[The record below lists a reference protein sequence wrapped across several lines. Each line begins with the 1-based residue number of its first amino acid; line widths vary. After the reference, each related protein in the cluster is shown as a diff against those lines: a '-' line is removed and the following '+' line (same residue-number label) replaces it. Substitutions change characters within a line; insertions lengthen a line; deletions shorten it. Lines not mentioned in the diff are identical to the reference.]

1 MISADPKLIISDK
14 NIYNNLAEYELYVS
28 TDSLTH
34 QKITAEK
41 IYFNKTYLNKTEETF
56 SSDIFIS
63 SFQVKEGMEDTVV
76 RWLEKIC
83 YLNKGFQIILNN
95 YSCIPE
101 EKIFIRI
108 QNLYAIQQLV
118 NQLKMVDSF
127 ITSAN
132 CPAPEFNYTPYII
145 IAEKL
150 IPAIYYLA
158 IKEYS
163 KKLFYASFEVK
174 SLVLLKRNSVH
185 QPFKVINRFAVPQ
198 QTLARN

>member
-1 MISADPKLIISDK
+1 MVTLDPKLIVPDK
-14 NIYNNLAEYELYVS
+14 NRYDELGEYELYVS

-41 IYFNKTYLNKTEETF
+41 SYFNKTYLNKKEDKY

-83 YLNKGFQIILNN
+83 FLNKGFQIILNN

-101 EKIFIRI
+101 QEIFIRI
-108 QNLYAIQQLV
+108 QNLSAIQQLV

-132 CPAPEFNYTPYII
+132 CPSPHFNYSPHVT
-145 IAEKL
+145 IANKL
-150 IPAIYYLA
+150 NPSIYYLA
-158 IKEYS
+158 IKEYG
-163 KKLFYASFEVK
+163 KKLFYASFDVK
-174 SLVLLKRNSVH
+174 SLVLLKRSSIH
-185 QPFKVINRFAVPQ
+185 LPFKIINRFAVPQ
-198 QTLARN
+198 HTLVRN

>member
-14 NIYNNLAEYELYVS
+14 YSYTNLAEYQLFVS

-41 IYFNKTYLNKTEETF
+41 IYFNKTYLNKTQESY

-63 SFQVKEGMEDTVV
+63 TFQVKEGMEETVV

-83 YLNKGFQIILNN
+83 FLNKGFQIILNN

-101 EKIFIRI
+101 EGIFIRI
-108 QNLYAIQQLV
+108 QNLSAIQQLV

-132 CPAPEFNYTPYII
+132 CPAPIFNYTPYIT

-150 IPAIYYLA
+150 NPAIYYLA
-158 IKEYS
+158 IKEYC

-198 QTLARN
+198 QTLVRN